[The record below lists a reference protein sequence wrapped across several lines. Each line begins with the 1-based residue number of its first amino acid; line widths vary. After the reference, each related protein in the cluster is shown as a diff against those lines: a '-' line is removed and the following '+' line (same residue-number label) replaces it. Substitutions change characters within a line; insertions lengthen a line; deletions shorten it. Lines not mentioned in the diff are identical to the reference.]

1 MHTFDRGQLIFVWE
15 EGGIRENLADFLQG
29 LRVAYIYSLFH
40 SDICRVVMPGYSDV
54 LGVLEARTTVN
65 RVVPQ
70 PITAPQSFWVYHAD
84 AYDIIESNL
93 QSIYYALEIPGFCH
107 IVDGR
112 ILTIA
117 KDYED
122 LWPQIHNAIF
132 NCTSSTGGAVPGMPP
147 SIRPYAIIN
156 RTISMLTRKPRVPK
170 TVNFLPIFTALFGEK
185 IATVIM
191 KEIK

>member
-1 MHTFDRGQLIFVWE
+1 
-15 EGGIRENLADFLQG
+15 
-29 LRVAYIYSLFH
+29 
-40 SDICRVVMPGYSDV
+40 
-54 LGVLEARTTVN
+54 
-65 RVVPQ
+65 VPQ
-70 PITAPQSFWVYHAD
+70 PITTPQSFWVYHAE

-107 IVDGR
+107 VIDGR
-112 ILTIA
+112 ILAIA
-117 KDYED
+117 KGYED
-122 LWPQIHNAIF
+122 LWPQVHSAIF
-132 NCTSSTGGAVPGMPP
+132 NCTDSMAAPVATIGPG
-147 SIRPYAIIN
+147 IRPYSIIN